1 MFEEILNSM
10 STFNPLWVYIVL
22 LVIPFVENIFPPSPS
37 DFIVVLGG
45 TLIVTKTVSF
55 IPSLILT
62 TIGSEIGFL
71 TLYFLGSQT
80 DKRLVRKGKVKFISV
95 EALEKAEEWFTKYG
109 FFIILFNRFIPGI
122 RSVIS
127 FFAGLSELEF
137 KRTLI
142 LSTISAL
149 MWNLILLG
157 LGIFFAEN
165 LQFVDYILRTYTT
178 IVFSILGLGVAV
190 FLIKYFISKRK
201 AKQN

>member
-10 STFNPLWVYIVL
+10 STFNPLWVYVVL

-45 TLIVTKTVSF
+45 TLIVTNTVDF
-55 IPSLILT
+55 LPSLVLT

-95 EALEKAEEWFTKYG
+95 EALDTAEAWFTKYG
-109 FFIILFNRFIPGI
+109 FFIILFNRFIPGL

-137 KRTLI
+137 KKTLI
-142 LSTISAL
+142 LSTISAVL
-149 MWNLILLG
+149 WNLILLG

-178 IVFSILGLGVAV
+178 IVFTLLGLVVVV
-190 FLIKYFISKRK
+190 FLLKYLISKRK
-201 AKQN
+201 VK

>member
-10 STFNPLWVYIVL
+10 STFNPLWVYVVL

-45 TLIVTKTVSF
+45 TLIVTNTVDF
-55 IPSLILT
+55 IPSLVLT

-95 EALEKAEEWFTKYG
+95 EALDTAEAWFTKYG
-109 FFIILFNRFIPGI
+109 FFIILFNRFIPGL

-137 KRTLI
+137 KKTLI
-142 LSTISAL
+142 LSTISAVL
-149 MWNLILLG
+149 WNLILLG

-178 IVFSILGLGVAV
+178 VVFTLLGLAVAV
-190 FLIKYFISKRK
+190 FLLKYLISKRK
-201 AKQN
+201 VK